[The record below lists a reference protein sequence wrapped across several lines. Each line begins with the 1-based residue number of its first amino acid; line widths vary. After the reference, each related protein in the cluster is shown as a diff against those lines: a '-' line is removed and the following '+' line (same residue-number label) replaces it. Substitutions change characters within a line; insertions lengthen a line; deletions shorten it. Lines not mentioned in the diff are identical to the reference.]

1 MRLSWTFIFL
11 ACFIGIF
18 QDAKSQ
24 EKPLISK
31 RVYTTNVIADADS
44 PFIDGIIDEGSW
56 DLVEWS
62 GDFVEREP
70 DENTAPTE
78 QTKFKII
85 YDKKFLYIA
94 FRCYDHDPSKIVKRM
109 SRRDGFEGDWIEINI
124 DSYHDKRSGFSFT
137 SSVSGVKGDEF
148 ISNNGNNWDGSW
160 NPIWYLK
167 TNIDGEG
174 WTAEVKI
181 PFSQLKFGNDKEQI
195 WGIQVQRRFFRAE
208 ERSTWQRI
216 PLDSPGW
223 VSEFGEL
230 HGLKDIEAQKQIEI
244 QPYSASQLNTY
255 PEEKGNPFR
264 DGNDTKL
271 SAGLDAKIGIT
282 NDLTL
287 DLTFNPDFG
296 QVDADP
302 AAIALD
308 GFQIFFEE
316 RRPFFVENK
325 NIFNFQFADNQNNLF
340 YSRRIGR
347 NPQGR
352 VSLTEN
358 EYINQPKYSTILG
371 AAKFSGKTKT
381 GWSLGILESVTDNEY
396 AEIDN
401 NGSRREQIVEPLTNY
416 FVGRAQKDFNNRNSF
431 VGGIF
436 TATNRNLRGDD
447 LNYLRKSAY
456 TAGIDFQHNWKNR
469 KYYFIGNV
477 VSSHV
482 LGSREA
488 ITRTQNSLTHLFQ
501 RVDASHV
508 EVDTMRTSLTGTGG
522 RFEIGKSSVGH
533 WRYNTAV
540 IWRSP
545 ELELND
551 VGFLRQA
558 DEVRQYG
565 SLSHQTLKPFGQFR
579 RINTRFEQ
587 FSSFDFDGNYNR
599 MQYSLNSNANLK
611 SNWNVNAQV
620 VYKPRI
626 YTNTILQGGP
636 RFRYSE
642 EFFKYLN
649 FGSDGRKKFSFFGGI
664 YHSQGK
670 NDSFSYLEYD
680 GGIAYQP
687 INALTISLNPNFAI
701 NKSKTQYVTET
712 SFNDNPRYITAELS
726 QHTLNATIRLDYS
739 INPNLTIQYYGQ
751 PFISRGIYK
760 SFNKVTNPV
769 ADYYGD
775 RISLFQPNQI
785 SYTES
790 DDSYAVDEDNDGTAD
805 YSFQNPDFSQVAFNS
820 NLVVRWEYIP
830 GSEIFL
836 VWSQGIF
843 GNANTRDDLFS
854 GINDQLFQRKPEN
867 IFLIKATYRFVL

>member
-1 MRLSWTFIFL
+1 
-11 ACFIGIF
+11 
-18 QDAKSQ
+18 
-24 EKPLISK
+24 
-31 RVYTTNVIADADS
+31 
-44 PFIDGIIDEGSW
+44 
-56 DLVEWS
+56 
-62 GDFVEREP
+62 
-70 DENTAPTE
+70 
-78 QTKFKII
+78 
-85 YDKKFLYIA
+85 
-94 FRCYDHDPSKIVKRM
+94 M
-109 SRRDGFEGDWIEINI
+109 SRRDGFEGDWVEINI

-167 TNIDGEG
+167 TNIDEEG

-230 HGLKDIEAQKQIEI
+230 HGLKEIEAQKQIEI

-287 DLTFNPDFG
+287 DLTINPDFG

-325 NIFNFQFADNQNNLF
+325 NIFDFRFADNPDNLF

-352 VSLTEN
+352 VSLAEN
-358 EYINQPKYSTILG
+358 ENFDLPKYSTILG
-371 AAKFSGKTKT
+371 AAKFSGKTKN
-381 GWSLGILESVTDNEY
+381 GWSIGVLESVTDNEY

-431 VGGIF
+431 IGGIF
-436 TATNRNLRGDD
+436 TATNRNLKGDD

-469 KYYFIGNV
+469 KYYLIGNV

-488 ITRTQNSLTHLFQ
+488 IRRTQNSLTHLFQ

-508 EVDTMRTSLTGTGG
+508 KVDTMRTSLTGTGG
-522 RFEIGKSSVGH
+522 RIEMGKSSVGP
-533 WRYNTAV
+533 WRYNTTV

-545 ELELND
+545 QLELND

-558 DEVRQYG
+558 DEVRQYA

-587 FSSFDFDGNYNR
+587 FSSFDFEGNYNR

-611 SNWNVNAQV
+611 SNWNVNAQI

-642 EFFKYLN
+642 EVFKYLN

-680 GGIAYQP
+680 GGMAYQP
-687 INALTISLNPNFAI
+687 INALTISLNPNFVI
-701 NKSKTQYVTET
+701 NKSRTQYVTET
-712 SFNDNPRYITAELS
+712 SFNGDSRYITAELS

-775 RISLFQPNQI
+775 RISLFQINQI
-785 SYTES
+785 SFTEGDNTYS
-790 DDSYAVDEDNDGTAD
+790 VDEDSDGTSD

-854 GINDQLFQRKPEN
+854 GINDQIFQRKPEN

>member
-1 MRLSWTFIFL
+1 MRLLPYFFL
-11 ACFIGIF
+11 LILF
-18 QDAKSQ
+18 QLIQSTEAQ
-24 EKPLISK
+24 EASHIPK
-31 RVYTTNVIADADS
+31 RIYTTKSISANEA
-44 PFIDGIIDEGSW
+44 PTIDGIIDEKSW
-56 DLVEWS
+56 EVVDWS
-62 GDFVEREP
+62 GDFLEREP
-70 DENTAPTE
+70 DENTAPSE

-85 YDKKFLYIA
+85 YDSKFLYIA
-94 FRCYDHDPSKIVKRM
+94 FRCYDSDPSKIVKRM
-109 SRRDGFEGDWIEINI
+109 SRRDGFEGDWVEINI
-124 DSYHDKRSGFSFT
+124 DSYHDKRTGFSFT

-160 NPIWYLK
+160 NPIWYLS
-167 TNIDGEG
+167 TNVDSEG

-230 HGLKDIEAQKQIEI
+230 HGLLDIEPQKQLEI
-244 QPYSASQLNTY
+244 QPYAAGQLDSY

-264 DGNDTKL
+264 DGYDTRL
-271 SAGLDAKIGIT
+271 TYGLDAKIGIT
-282 NDLTL
+282 NDLTV
-287 DLTFNPDFG
+287 DLTVNPDFG

-325 NIFNFQFADNQNNLF
+325 NIFDFRFADNPDNLF

-352 VSLTEN
+352 ASLSEG
-358 EYINQPKYSTILG
+358 EYVNQPKYSTILG
-371 AAKFSGKTKT
+371 AAKFSGKTKN

-401 NGSRREQIVEPLTNY
+401 NGERREQIVEPLTNY
-416 FVGRAQKDFNNRNSF
+416 LVGRAQKDFNERNSF
-431 VGGIF
+431 IGAIF
-436 TATNRNLRGDD
+436 TATNRNLRSDD
-447 LNYLRKSAY
+447 LDFLRKSSY

-469 KYYFIGNV
+469 KYYFQGNV

-482 LGSREA
+482 QGTRQA
-488 ITRTQNSLTHLFQ
+488 ITRTQYSLTHLFQ

-508 EVDTMRTSLTGTGG
+508 EIDTMRTTLTGSGG

-533 WRYNTAV
+533 WRYNATV

-558 DEVRQYG
+558 DDIRQYA
-565 SLSHQTLKPFGQFR
+565 SLSHQTLKPFGKFR

-587 FSSFDFDGNYNR
+587 FSSYDFEGNFNR
-599 MQYSLNSNANLK
+599 IQYSLSSFANFQN
-611 SNWNVNAQV
+611 NWNLNAQV

-626 YTNTILQGGP
+626 FTNTILQGGP
-636 RFRYSE
+636 RFRFSE
-642 EFFKYLN
+642 EVFKFLN
-649 FGSDGRKKFSFFGGI
+649 FSSDSRKKFSFYGGI

-680 GGIAYQP
+680 GGFNYQP
-687 INALTISLNPNFAI
+687 INALTISVSPNYSI
-701 NKSKTQYVTET
+701 NRSKTQYVTET
-712 SFNDNPRYITAELS
+712 DFGGNPRYITAELD
-726 QHTLNATIRLDYS
+726 QRTLSTTVRMNFN

-751 PFISRGIYK
+751 PFISSGVYRA
-760 SFNKVTNPV
+760 FNRVTDPIAN
-769 ADYYGD
+769 YYGD
-775 RISLFQPNQI
+775 RISIYHPNQI
-785 SYTES
+785 SFSTADER
-790 DDSYAVDEDNDGTAD
+790 YAIDENADGTVD
-805 YSFQNPDFSQVAFNS
+805 YGFQNPDFSQVAFNS

-836 VWSQGIF
+836 VWSQGVF
-843 GNANTRDDLFS
+843 GNASPREDLFA
-854 GINDQLFQRKPEN
+854 GLNNQLFNRRPEN